1 MRGFIY
7 ILILFFLP
15 LINKGQDPQ
24 FSLLNATPLFINPAN
39 TGNMDGTVRGGLAYR
54 NQWNTIAAS
63 FEAAHLFADY
73 KTNIP
78 QLNDRALGLGIQF
91 TNDRSGNGVI
101 SNNALQISASTPFYL
116 TKDQSQLIHT
126 GLFLGFYQ
134 GALNNQ
140 NFNFESNFDYTS
152 VQFNGTNTSIA
163 GGSSTAFDLGLGA
176 AYHYYDIT
184 GKQLVA
190 GVSFAHPHEPKLT
203 YNGIANEN
211 RVFFRNT
218 WHIDGRYPVQQRFVL
233 TPVLYY
239 INQKNNNATVIGSG
253 IEYPLG
259 RRVIEKID
267 LLGGVYYRVKDAVI
281 LTAGMN
287 HENWTFQFGY
297 DINASKLTEAS
308 NGNGA
313 IEISITYTN
322 RMFKG
327 HKDLRFIVP
336 GTRLL

>member
-1 MRGFIY
+1 MRMPINIWLLALVP
-7 ILILFFLP
+7 IL
-15 LINKGQDPQ
+15 GMSQDPQ
-24 FSLLNATPLFINPAN
+24 FSLFNASPLYINPAN
-39 TGNMDGTVRGGLAYR
+39 TGTMDGTVRGGLVYR
-54 NQWNTIAAS
+54 NQWNTVGAP

-73 KTNIP
+73 KTTIP
-78 QLNDRALGLGIQF
+78 QLNDRSIGIGIQF

-101 SNNALQISASTPFYL
+101 NNNVFQISGSTPFYL
-116 TKDQSQLIHT
+116 NKDQSQLIHA
-126 GLFLGFYQ
+126 GIYLGFYQ

-140 NFNFESNFDYTS
+140 DFNFESNFDYTS
-152 VQFNGTNTSIA
+152 VQFSSTNTNVA
-163 GGSSTAFDLGLGA
+163 GGSSVAFDLGLGA
-176 AYHYYDIT
+176 TYHYYDIT

-190 GVSFAHPHEPKLT
+190 GFSLAHPHQPKLT

-211 RVFFRNT
+211 RVFLRNT
-218 WHIDGRYPVQQRFVL
+218 WHLEGRYPVQQNFIL
-233 TPVLYY
+233 TPAIFYF
-239 INQKNNNATVIGSG
+239 NQKNNNATVIGSG
-253 IEYPLG
+253 IELPLG

-267 LLGGVYYRVKDAVI
+267 LLGGIYYRVQDAI
-281 LTAGMN
+281 IFTAGMN

-313 IEISITYTN
+313 LEVSITYTN